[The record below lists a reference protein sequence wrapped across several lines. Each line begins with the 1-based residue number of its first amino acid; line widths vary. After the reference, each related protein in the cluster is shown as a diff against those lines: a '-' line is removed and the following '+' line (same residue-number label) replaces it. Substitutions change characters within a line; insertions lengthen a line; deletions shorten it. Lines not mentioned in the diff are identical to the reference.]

1 MESCQFGIF
10 QGGDDFKFTFPTD
23 FDEQDPLFV
32 QSEDNAAF
40 TVADI
45 RERLVPDIRCKDLDN
60 MANKKNC
67 DCKKHFAGSYIS
79 ILDPLVKNQER
90 IACLETM

>member
-45 RERLVPDIRCKDLDN
+45 RERLVSDIRCKDLDN
-60 MANKKNC
+60 MANKKIVTA
-67 DCKKHFAGSYIS
+67 KSIS
-79 ILDPLVKNQER
+79 LDH
-90 IACLETM
+90 ISAY